1 MLLTVRM
8 EKDEAATSVL
18 IDTHGGNISV
28 VIARREV
35 NEKVL

>member
-8 EKDEAATSVL
+8 EKDEGTAAVL
-18 IDTHGGNISV
+18 IDTHDGNISV

-35 NEKVL
+35 NENVL